1 MARKKS
7 KEELNLDNVELD
19 ENGEPVES
27 KGSKLTSFLVGLVVV
42 IIWLVIFALLIK
54 MDVGG
59 VGTMLR
65 PYLKNVPVINQI
77 LPDASSEEIAD
88 ETGYKFNSIAE
99 AVERIKELE
108 SQLSAYQ
115 NSGDASAQQI
125 ADLQA
130 EVDRLKVF
138 EENQEYYEQLKD
150 EFDREVV
157 FTDNAPDISE
167 YKKWYEQI
175 SPDNAAQIYK
185 EVCEKIQYSQKVQD
199 WATTYAAMDA
209 ADAAAIMQEMTGD
222 TDIVSKILLCMKAKQ
237 RAAILA
243 EMDPVYAGKL
253 TKIMFP

>member
-138 EENQEYYEQLKD
+138 EENQEYYEQLRMSSTGKLSLRIMRLI
-150 EFDREVV
+150 FQNIKNGMNLLMR
-157 FTDNAPDISE
+157 
-167 YKKWYEQI
+167 
-175 SPDNAAQIYK
+175 
-185 EVCEKIQYSQKVQD
+185 
-199 WATTYAAMDA
+199 
-209 ADAAAIMQEMTGD
+209 IMQPH
-222 TDIVSKILLCMKAKQ
+222 CMQKS
-237 RAAILA
+237 
-243 EMDPVYAGKL
+243 
-253 TKIMFP
+253 

>member
-130 EVDRLKVF
+130 EIARLKVF
-138 EENQEYYEQLKD
+138 EDNAQYYQDLKD
-150 EFDREVV
+150 KFDREVV
-157 FTDNAPDISE
+157 YTDNAPDISN
-167 YKKWYEQI
+167 YKSWYESI
-175 SPDNAAQIYK
+175 DADNAAELYK
-185 EVCEKIQYSQKVQD
+185 QVIKDLEYSQKIKD
-199 WATTYAAMDA
+199 WAEAYAKMDA
-209 ADAAAIMQEMTGD
+209 ASAAAILEEMTGD
-222 TDIVSKILLCMKAKQ
+222 TNLVSQILQCMTSKQ
-237 RAAILA
+237 RAAVLA
-243 EMDPVYAGKL
+243 EMDPVYAAKI
-253 TKIMFP
+253 TKITHP

>member
-1 MARKKS
+1 MARKKKKS
-7 KEELNLDNVELD
+7 EDNLDTD
-19 ENGEPVES
+19 NGLEEE
-27 KGSKLTSFLVGLVVV
+27 KGGGIAGALLAVAIVV
-42 IIWLVIFALLIK
+42 IWLVIFALLIK

-59 VGTMLR
+59 VGSMLR
-65 PYLKNVPVINQI
+65 PFLKNVPVINRI
-77 LPDASSEEIAD
+77 LPDKSDEEVME
-88 ETGYKFNSIAE
+88 ETGYKYKNLAE
-99 AVERIKELE
+99 AVDRIKELE
-108 SQLSAYQ
+108 NQLAQYQ
-115 NSGDASAQQI
+115 NNGAADSDQI
-125 ADLQA
+125 AQLKA
-130 EVDRLKVF
+130 EVERLKVY
-138 EENQEYYEQLKD
+138 EDNQENFLKQKE

-157 FTDNAPDISE
+157 FTDNAPDIEE

-185 EVCEKIQYSQKVQD
+185 EVCEKIQYSQKIQD

>member
-108 SQLSAYQ
+108 KPAFRLSEFQ
-115 NSGDASAQQI
+115 GMHPHS
-125 ADLQA
+125 
-130 EVDRLKVF
+130 RL
-138 EENQEYYEQLKD
+138 L
-150 EFDREVV
+150 
-157 FTDNAPDISE
+157 
-167 YKKWYEQI
+167 
-175 SPDNAAQIYK
+175 IYR
-185 EVCEKIQYSQKVQD
+185 QRL
-199 WATTYAAMDA
+199 
-209 ADAAAIMQEMTGD
+209 
-222 TDIVSKILLCMKAKQ
+222 IV
-237 RAAILA
+237 
-243 EMDPVYAGKL
+243 
-253 TKIMFP
+253 